1 MTDLL
6 PAIDNMIENIITTLE
21 DMAKYMSPQDVIE
34 LRNRV
39 LSLIHNKVTKS
50 PAPVDDV
57 QRIPHEKV
65 VANDYNPN
73 SVANKELKLLYTSIK
88 EDWYT
93 QPIVT
98 IYDEDRD
105 LYVIVDGFHRYF
117 VMRMNK
123 DIYDLYHG
131 HLPCVVIKKDINQR
145 MASTVRHNRA
155 RGHHSVDGM
164 GNLVYQ
170 MLANGW
176 SDEVICNKL
185 WLEVEELLRLKHIT
199 GFSKLFEN
207 TEYSKSRETEQQ
219 IEHKRNFFTKG
230 EVEEVEIEEEK
241 EDEEV

>member
-1 MTDLL
+1 MVDAHYNDITD
-6 PAIDNMIENIITTLE
+6 AIKFLMSNMESKDKMLF
-21 DMAKYMSPQDVIE
+21 
-34 LRNRV
+34 RNKI
-39 LSLIHNKVTKS
+39 LSFMHEQVES
-50 PAPVDDV
+50 YAPVDDV

-93 QPIVT
+93 QPVVT
-98 IYDEDRD
+98 IYDEERD

-131 HLPCVVIKKDINQR
+131 MLPCVVIRKDINQR

-164 GNLVYQ
+164 WNLVFQ
-170 MLANGW
+170 MLANGR

-199 GFSKLFEN
+199 WFSKLFEN

-219 IEHKRNFFTKG
+219 IEHKKNFYTKW
-230 EVEEVEIEEEK
+230 EVEDVEVEDEQEE
-241 EDEEV
+241 DDA